1 VNRIWTRDFGIMES
15 LNKPATSRR

>member
-1 VNRIWTRDFGIMES
+1 MES